1 MAEKNITVIM
11 TEKRDIKLKH
21 KQNLVNIEFSN
32 FSNVD
37 SFWWSTS
44 LTQNE
49 YDSVQVIIE
58 DWLSKHMSTLQY
70 QQSREDKVKTISLV
84 KILYDW
90 YKNWMNNHEASW
102 IDCAMWWMIKKRL
115 QNDRWNEWNKQHT
128 EVEKTEN
135 NKIMNTEEKDT
146 VLNSVCLKK
155 SRNEQLFIF
164 LITILPQSASIIMKS
179 EVYQIYI
186 RQLNAFSTFITLSV
200 ISMTDM
206 LSVNLNVI
214 DNLIFTKL
222 SYKMW
227 RKLLKNDLQYTATDF
242 IEFRFDKE
250 HIRIIT
256 DRHFCAAIFQI
267 KNSELSAAD
276 FDVISTSSAH
286 KLKYSIWSRCSSN
299 FSFLKFHCWYTS

>member
-1 MAEKNITVIM
+1 M
-11 TEKRDIKLKH
+11 TD
-21 KQNLVNIEFSN
+21 
-32 FSNVD
+32 
-37 SFWWSTS
+37 
-44 LTQNE
+44 
-49 YDSVQVIIE
+49 
-58 DWLSKHMSTLQY
+58 
-70 QQSREDKVKTISLV
+70 LV

-90 YKNWMNNHEASW
+90 YNNWMNDHEVSW
-102 IDCAMWWMIKKRL
+102 INCVMWWMIKKRL
-115 QNDRWNEWNKQHT
+115 QNDRQNEWNKQHT
-128 EVEKTEN
+128 EVKKTEN
-135 NKIMNTEEKDT
+135 DETMNVEKKDT
-146 VLNSVCLKK
+146 VLNSVYLKK
-155 SRNEQLFIF
+155 SRNKQLFTF
-164 LITILPQSASIIMKS
+164 LIAILSQLASIITES
-179 EVYQIYI
+179 EIYQIYV
-186 RQLNAFSTFITLSV
+186 RKLDAFSTFITLSV

-286 KLKYSIWSRCSSN
+286 KLKYSIWLRCSSN
-299 FSFLKFHCWYTS
+299 FSFLKFYHWYWSDDND

>member
-1 MAEKNITVIM
+1 MN
-11 TEKRDIKLKH
+11 DH
-21 KQNLVNIEFSN
+21 KV
-32 FSNVD
+32 
-37 SFWWSTS
+37 
-44 LTQNE
+44 
-49 YDSVQVIIE
+49 
-58 DWLSKHMSTLQY
+58 
-70 QQSREDKVKTISLV
+70 
-84 KILYDW
+84 
-90 YKNWMNNHEASW
+90 SW
-102 IDCAMWWMIKKRL
+102 IDCVMWWMIKKRL
-115 QNDRWNEWNKQHT
+115 QNDRQNKWNKQHA
-128 EVEKTEN
+128 EVEKAEN
-135 NKIMNTEEKDT
+135 DKTMNTEEKDT

-250 HIRIIT
+250 HIRIII
-256 DRHFCAAIFQI
+256 DRHFYVAVFQI
-267 KNSELSAAD
+267 RNSELSAAD
-276 FDVISTSSAH
+276 FDVISTSSAC
-286 KLKYSIWSRCSSN
+286 KLKYFIWSRCSSN
-299 FSFLKFHCWYTS
+299 FSFLKSHCWYTS